1 MKLAYR
7 ICLSLAFLYSINV
20 LLCPTA
26 SNAQTVQKSDAPPT
40 NSDKSMP
47 PMAMPS
53 DSKLKKKDVPPDT
66 KGKVAAIPP
75 DGAFRKGWPSPV
87 SDSEN
92 YSYTLIDLL
101 EHRFNNNGSNTL
113 RWDVEG
119 WRGGDYNRFWFKSEG
134 RTTLSTSGNGYGE
147 IQALYGRLIA
157 PYTDFQVGLR
167 YDQYWGRQRGKGR
180 AFLAV
185 GVQSLVP
192 FRFDIEPV
200 LYISQNGDLSARFTG
215 TYDTYITQRLI
226 LQPRIETKISLQK
239 RESFGEGTGF
249 NDIELGLRLRY
260 EIRREFAPYIGINWE
275 QSLGQTA
282 NFARRAGDPTSQLSL
297 VAGIRGWF

>member
-1 MKLAYR
+1 MNKAVHH
-7 ICLSLAFLYSINV
+7 CLLLAFSSCINV
-20 LLCPTA
+20 SIFTTA
-26 SNAQTVQKSDAPPT
+26 SNAQTVKKSDV
-40 NSDKSMP
+40 NSINRDISMP
-47 PMAMPS
+47 PTEMLSES
-53 DSKLKKKDVPPDT
+53 DLKKKSVQPGT
-66 KGKVAAIPP
+66 KGKAGAIPP
-75 DGAFRKGWPSPV
+75 DSASRKGWPSPV
-87 SDSEN
+87 SDAEN

-226 LQPRIETKISLQK
+226 LQPRIETKLSLQK

-260 EIRREFAPYIGINWE
+260 EIHREFAPYIGINWE

-282 NFARRAGDPTSQLSL
+282 NFARRAGDPTSQLSF